1 MLGQMVTT
9 KPKSTFTCSSC
20 KANHVQWM
28 GRCHFCKS
36 WNTITEG
43 VVAPKKKDKSGLD
56 IWYEFQRDYALENT
70 PCKCEN
76 CGKPIRSQLLSK
88 DMWIWRGAICHIIPK
103 GKYPSIGT
111 HLHNFFLA
119 CLDCHSKFDSSWD
132 KAVTMP
138 VFAIAKTKFKLFKS
152 CITEPISKIEKY
164 FE

>member
-1 MLGQMVTT
+1 
-9 KPKSTFTCSSC
+9 
-20 KANHVQWM
+20 
-28 GRCHFCKS
+28 
-36 WNTITEG
+36 
-43 VVAPKKKDKSGLD
+43 
-56 IWYEFQRDYALENT
+56 
-70 PCKCEN
+70 
-76 CGKPIRSQLLSK
+76 
-88 DMWIWRGAICHIIPK
+88 MWIWRGAICHIIPK

-119 CLDCHSKFDSSWD
+119 CLDYHSKFDSSWD